1 MPPASSSRCDQDRN
15 HCDYALHKVKNRGKS
30 RCPVCLR
37 SLLALLLACLTNG
50 SLQARDPSLAVITED
65 LSGETDSG
73 GLEMVESLA
82 EAGVMETDGVSL
94 VSRRHLEKIL
104 AEQGLAYNNIVNDRA
119 RLGRLAGADLLLVV
133 SVTKNRITQTRESVS
148 AYGMTENTVR
158 SHSDAGI
165 TVKALEVESGR
176 IIAQRQF
183 VKRTDNRRALD
194 ACAGEMKTG
203 LSKIRFAELASQN
216 EAVARHKVLIK
227 PTSGGTEIQGLDLF
241 IDGNF
246 VGNTP
251 ITTDVEEGVREVS
264 LRQGSTNIW
273 SNRVQV
279 LKEIWLTP
287 ELGSR

>member
-1 MPPASSSRCDQDRN
+1 
-15 HCDYALHKVKNRGKS
+15 VENRGNFFRS
-30 RCPVCLR
+30 VFLR
-37 SLLALLLACLTNG
+37 TLIVFAIACLTTR
-50 SLQARDPSLAVITED
+50 SVEARDPALAVITED

-94 VSRRHLEKIL
+94 VSRRHLEKVL

-133 SVTKNRITQTRESVS
+133 SITKNRVTQTRESIS
-148 AYGMTENTVR
+148 AYGVTENIVR

-176 IIAQRQF
+176 IVAQRQF

-194 ACAGEMKTG
+194 ACAAEMKAV
-203 LSKIRFAELASQN
+203 LSSMPFGNLAAKT
-216 EAVARHKVLIK
+216 EEVPRHKVLIK
-227 PTSGGTEIQGLDLF
+227 PTSAGQDIQGLDLF

-251 ITTDVEEGVREVS
+251 ITTDVEEGIREVS
-264 LRQGSTNIW
+264 LRQGGTNLW

-287 ELGSR
+287 ELGAR

>member
-1 MPPASSSRCDQDRN
+1 MNNR
-15 HCDYALHKVKNRGKS
+15 VKLARL
-30 RCPVCLR
+30 PYWV
-37 SLLALLLACLTNG
+37 SLLALAFACFLFG
-50 SLQARDPSLAVITED
+50 KLEAREPSLAVITED

-82 EAGVMETDGVSL
+82 EAGVMESPGVAL
-94 VSRRHLEKIL
+94 LSRRHLEKVL
-104 AEQGLAYNNIVNDRA
+104 AEQGLAYNNIVNDHA

-133 SVTKNRITQTRESVS
+133 SITKNRIMQTRESVS
-148 AYGMTENTVR
+148 AYGMTENIVR
-158 SHSDAGI
+158 SRSDAGI
-165 TVKALEVESGR
+165 TVKALEVQSGR
-176 IIAQRQF
+176 IVAQRQF
-183 VKRTDNRRALD
+183 VNRADTRRALD
-194 ACAGEMKTG
+194 ACAAEMKAT
-203 LSKIRFAELASQN
+203 LSKIRFANLAAQA
-216 EAVARHKVLIK
+216 EDIPRHKVLIK
-227 PTSGGTEIQGLDLF
+227 PTAGGQEIQGLDLF

-264 LRQGSTNIW
+264 LRQGGRNLW

>member
-1 MPPASSSRCDQDRN
+1 MENNRNSGHAFFPWFLAVLVFVCFPSGSMQASDPA
-15 HCDYALHKVKNRGKS
+15 
-30 RCPVCLR
+30 
-37 SLLALLLACLTNG
+37 
-50 SLQARDPSLAVITED
+50 LAVITED

-82 EAGVMETDGVSL
+82 EAGVMETDSVSL

-104 AEQGLAYNNIVNDRA
+104 SEQGLAYNNVVNDRA

-133 SVTKNRITQTRESVS
+133 SITKNRVTQTRESIT
-148 AYGMTENTVR
+148 AYGLTENTVR
-158 SHSDAGI
+158 SRSDAGI

-176 IIAQRQF
+176 IVAQRQF
-183 VKRTDNRRALD
+183 VKRADNRRALD
-194 ACAGEMKTG
+194 ACAAEMKAA
-203 LSKIRFAELASQN
+203 LSSMPFGKLAAAT
-216 EAVARHKVLIK
+216 EALSRHKVLIK
-227 PTSGGTEIQGLDLF
+227 PTAGGEDIQGLDLF

-264 LRQGSTNIW
+264 LRRGDANLW

-287 ELGSR
+287 ELGVR

>member
-1 MPPASSSRCDQDRN
+1 MNNR
-15 HCDYALHKVKNRGKS
+15 VKLARL
-30 RCPVCLR
+30 PYWV
-37 SLLALLLACLTNG
+37 SLLALAFVCFHFGKLE
-50 SLQARDPSLAVITED
+50 AREPSLAVITED

-82 EAGVMETDGVSL
+82 EAGVMESPGVAL
-94 VSRRHLEKIL
+94 LSRRHLEKVL

-133 SVTKNRITQTRESVS
+133 SITKNRIMQTRESVS
-148 AYGMTENTVR
+148 AYGMTENIVR
-158 SHSDAGI
+158 SRSDAGI
-165 TVKALEVESGR
+165 TVKALEVQSGR
-176 IIAQRQF
+176 IVAQRQF
-183 VKRTDNRRALD
+183 VNRADTRRALD
-194 ACAGEMKTG
+194 ACAAEMKAT
-203 LSKIRFAELASQN
+203 LSKIRFANLAAQA
-216 EAVARHKVLIK
+216 EDIPRHKVLIK
-227 PTSGGTEIQGLDLF
+227 PTAGGQEIQGLDLF

-264 LRQGSTNIW
+264 LRQGGRNLW

>member
-1 MPPASSSRCDQDRN
+1 VNNR
-15 HCDYALHKVKNRGKS
+15 VKLARL
-30 RCPVCLR
+30 PYWV
-37 SLLALLLACLTNG
+37 SLLALAFACFLIG
-50 SLQARDPSLAVITED
+50 KLEAREPSLAVITED

-82 EAGVMETDGVSL
+82 EAVVMESPGVAL
-94 VSRRHLEKIL
+94 LSRRHLEKVL

-133 SVTKNRITQTRESVS
+133 SITKNRIMQTRESVS
-148 AYGMTENTVR
+148 AYGMTENIVR
-158 SHSDAGI
+158 SRSDAGI
-165 TVKALEVESGR
+165 TVKALEVQSGR
-176 IIAQRQF
+176 IVAQRQF
-183 VKRTDNRRALD
+183 VNRADTRRALD
-194 ACAGEMKTG
+194 ACAAEMKAT
-203 LSKIRFAELASQN
+203 LSKIRFANLAAQA
-216 EAVARHKVLIK
+216 EDIPRHKVLIK
-227 PTSGGTEIQGLDLF
+227 PTAGGQEIQGLDLF

-264 LRQGSTNIW
+264 LRQGGRNLW